1 MRLPPGGRRT
11 QPKGSQ
17 MNVGWKVVSAGAGI
31 VSGFL
36 ANKIAD
42 GVWKAVVG
50 REHPQEDDYTE
61 PLRDA
66 LVFSL
71 VSAVVGTVVNQLIMR
86 STAKW
91 YGLDKLGKDMGE
103 DVAAAG
109 RAVSAGK

>member
-1 MRLPPGGRRT
+1 
-11 QPKGSQ
+11 
-17 MNVGWKVVSAGAGI
+17 MNIGWKLVSAGAGI

-61 PLRDA
+61 PLRDT

-71 VSAVVGTVVNQLIMR
+71 VSAVVGVVVNQLVTR
-86 STAKW
+86 SAAKW
-91 YGLDKLGKDMGE
+91 YGLDKLGGDLADDLKDSGLAE
-103 DVAAAG
+103 PA
-109 RAVSAGK
+109 K

>member
-1 MRLPPGGRRT
+1 
-11 QPKGSQ
+11 
-17 MNVGWKVVSAGAGI
+17 MNIGWKVVSAGAGI

-42 GVWKAVVG
+42 GLWRAVVG

-71 VSAVVGTVVNQLIMR
+71 VSAVVGSLVNQLIMR

-91 YGLDKLGKDMGE
+91 YGLDKLGKDMAE
-103 DVAAAG
+103 DLKTAGVAKG
-109 RAVSAGK
+109 

>member
-1 MRLPPGGRRT
+1 
-11 QPKGSQ
+11 
-17 MNVGWKVVSAGAGI
+17 MNIGWKVVSAGAGI
-31 VSGFL
+31 FSGFL

-71 VSAVVGTVVNQLIMR
+71 VSACVGAVVHQLIMR

-91 YGLDKLGKDMGE
+91 YGLDKLGNDLADDLKD
-103 DVAAAG
+103 AG
-109 RAVSAGK
+109 LAKPVEK